1 MTNCDSRKRI
11 EAKFL
16 SLEFK
21 VQTIL
26 AYQVTCPAQAAP
38 AKHMMHLHYPGSTCT
53 VQGAPALSMMHLHS
67 TGYTCAVQASGGERK
82 QNDPRFRSIED

>member
-1 MTNCDSRKRI
+1 MTVARQQKKNL
-11 EAKFL
+11 L

-26 AYQVTCPAQAAP
+26 SYQVTCPVQAKP
-38 AKHMMHLHYPGSTCT
+38 AKRRMHLHYPGSTCT